1 MTGLQIRAATAA
13 DLEAIWAI
21 VEPVLRA
28 GDTYSLPQDMS
39 REAALAYWCGPSHS
53 VFVAERALA
62 DDREVVGTYYLRANQ
77 AGGGS
82 HVANCGYMVSAQAAG
97 QGVARAM
104 AGHSMQIARDRGFLA
119 MQFNFVVSTNERAIR
134 LWKSLGFTVVG
145 RLPRAFRHPQAG
157 FVDALVMFRDL

>member
-1 MTGLQIRAATAA
+1 VSGLQIRAATATDA
-13 DLEAIWAI
+13 EAIWAVI
-21 VEPVLRA
+21 EPVVRA

-39 REAALAYWCGPSHS
+39 REAALAYWCGPAHS
-53 VFVAERALA
+53 VFVAERALP
-62 DDREVVGTYYLRANQ
+62 DGRDVVGTYYLRANQ
-77 AGGGS
+77 AGGGD

-119 MQFNFVVSTNERAIR
+119 MQFNFVVSTNERAVR

-145 RLPRAFRHPQAG
+145 RLPGAFRHPREG